1 MSHLGIGQAMYGRRW
16 SAQDRAVF
24 MQTVDK
30 NSSAKEGGGEE
41 YKLKLEEARSSV
53 EKGSVLTNPRDGSE
67 FSSASEYRLCQT
79 RHVRM
84 FKDPIEKYTQSVK
97 PRTTSQEYG
106 WRIGAS
112 QPLPLA
118 IAERA
123 FPGHEGWEFSRK
135 GCAETAF
142 KQKLMQSGVEKPRMW
157 FSTGAEANSD
167 YSRQTPYILR
177 KK

>member
-1 MSHLGIGQAMYGRRW
+1 
-16 SAQDRAVF
+16 
-24 MQTVDK
+24 
-30 NSSAKEGGGEE
+30 
-41 YKLKLEEARSSV
+41 
-53 EKGSVLTNPRDGSE
+53 
-67 FSSASEYRLCQT
+67 
-79 RHVRM
+79 M

-97 PRTTSQEYG
+97 PLTTSQEYG

-123 FPGHEGWEFSRK
+123 FPGHESSEFSRK

-157 FSTGAEANSD
+157 FSTGSEANSD

-177 KK
+177 QK